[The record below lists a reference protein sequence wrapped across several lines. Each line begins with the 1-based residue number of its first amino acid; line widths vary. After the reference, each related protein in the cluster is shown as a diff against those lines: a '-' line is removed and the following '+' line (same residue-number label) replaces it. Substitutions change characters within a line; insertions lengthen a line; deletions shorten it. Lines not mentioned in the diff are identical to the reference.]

1 MEAETYP
8 ATQPNIEAPVEI
20 RGDGEEWG
28 RKARGSC
35 GV

>member
-8 ATQPNIEAPVEI
+8 ATQTNIETPVEI
-20 RGDGEEWG
+20 RGDGEGRG
-28 RKARGSC
+28 RKAKGSA